1 MFTYLH
7 FVVFGRVGGENMNY
21 DDMPDWSYSDC
32 YTGPYWSD
40 CKVQASVKKGKNRP
54 RSKLEYHSKRH
65 DERYATNSSDANRY
79 DADVEYYQNTRNL
92 SYLPRFIG
100 TLPLRFNHNKL
111 RGSNSYGL
119 GRNKIMPRHSFWEY
133 LMDMLGKDDKQK
145 HLREEREAKDEA
157 DRRARQA
164 QADERDRARQADA
177 PSDAKPTIPIP
188 EPVVTKPTVYTGTCL
203 NEPQQTYGAGGYMI
217 SNSNL
222 SDLYRGRRKRRR
234 RRTLM

>member
-1 MFTYLH
+1 
-7 FVVFGRVGGENMNY
+7 MNY

-79 DADVEYYQNTRNL
+79 DADVEYYQNTRDL

-100 TLPLRFNHNKL
+100 TIPLRFNHNKL
-111 RGSNSYGL
+111 RGTNSYGS
-119 GRNKIMPRHSFWEY
+119 GRNRIMNTNNAVTQNAWNYYHDRDKYVPP
-133 LMDMLGKDDKQK
+133 GKSATPLPGYNDN
-145 HLREEREAKDEA
+145 LIPTNGSRGSNAVTT
-157 DRRARQA
+157 
-164 QADERDRARQADA
+164 
-177 PSDAKPTIPIP
+177 PNPTIL
-188 EPVVTKPTVYTGTCL
+188 KPQVYNGTCAAS
-203 NEPQQTYGAGGYMI
+203 EPQQTYNSNGYRL

-222 SDLYRGRRKRRR
+222 SDLFRGRRKRRKR
-234 RRTLM
+234 ALM